1 MLGWITKWI
10 SLERFGIWFIVTM
23 EQESTSDY
31 HSLESLVHHSSRLY
45 LHWNECHSSCWS
57 CWLWLLCTS
66 QCASWGEMSLKKAL
80 CTSLN
85 KVKTYLGTN
94 TFILSNTKWKEI
106 VAHHTVHAYLCM
118 LQQSTSN
125 PAAMDTDRRSR
136 GNVSDTWRLH
146 CVDILLLLKKHQSRY
161 HRQQLACSNA
171 HNSLDLGG
179 CFFHLVKVKSFGMLK
194 QNKGLT
200 MSPHTDRQTAGI
212 FARNVSTK
220 NIRAASSFIKLFNFN
235 ATLKPASQCWGSQN
249 ISVSSA
255 PEQIQ
260 GFH

>member
-106 VAHHTVHAYLCM
+106 GAHHTVHAYLCM
-118 LQQSTSN
+118 LQQSASN
-125 PAAMDTDRRSR
+125 PAAVDTDRRSR
-136 GNVSDTWRLH
+136 GNVSDTWRLR

-161 HRQQLACSNA
+161 RRQQLACSNA
-171 HNSLDLGG
+171 HNSLDFVLWPGFHP
-179 CFFHLVKVKSFGMLK
+179 CRDSWKSRLSRSPFFPCC
-194 QNKGLT
+194 
-200 MSPHTDRQTAGI
+200 PHTGWSQHFLSKGRKY
-212 FARNVSTK
+212 NEK
-220 NIRAASSFIKLFNFN
+220 NQKLIKLQFEIISLFLDANLF
-235 ATLKPASQCWGSQN
+235 QC
-249 ISVSSA
+249 
-255 PEQIQ
+255 
-260 GFH
+260 